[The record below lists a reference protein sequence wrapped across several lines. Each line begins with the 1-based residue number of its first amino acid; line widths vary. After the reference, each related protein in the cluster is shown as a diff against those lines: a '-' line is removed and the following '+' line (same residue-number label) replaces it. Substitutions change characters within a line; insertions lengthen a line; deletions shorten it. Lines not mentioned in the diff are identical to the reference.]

1 MNTENQEKQLLIS
14 ELETERAKKEM
25 WKSKYELE
33 FESSKTHQNDKRM
46 LLFPSLFLNKIL

>member
-14 ELETERAKKEM
+14 ELETERAKKDM

-33 FESSKTHQNDKRM
+33 FESSKTHQSDKRM
-46 LLFPSLFLNKIL
+46 

>member
-1 MNTENQEKQLLIS
+1 MNTESQEKQLLIS

-33 FESSKTHQNDKRM
+33 FESSKTYQNDKRM
-46 LLFPSLFLNKIL
+46 Y